1 MSLTGTF
8 DTDVGVL
15 MGAFLQGL
23 DRITPARRESGT
35 ANKVQVISCS
45 SAVFNSDNSGSC
57 KLRKL
62 LHYGVDQSSCVEE
75 LEERERRGEGRGWWL
90 AVLDFARGHVV
101 YYVQVR
107 VAPGWSRV
115 ISQDASSSVVLAL
128 HQPEDS
134 RDPPPNWLPL
144 TGPVVVEWERRL
156 PHFRNGPRPRVI

>member
-57 KLRKL
+57 KLRKV

-75 LEERERRGEGRGWWL
+75 LEEREKRGKTVV
-90 AVLDFARGHVV
+90 ACHV
-101 YYVQVR
+101 
-107 VAPGWSRV
+107 GLCSWSR
-115 ISQDASSSVVLAL
+115 
-128 HQPEDS
+128 
-134 RDPPPNWLPL
+134 
-144 TGPVVVEWERRL
+144 T
-156 PHFRNGPRPRVI
+156 RN

>member
-1 MSLTGTF
+1 VACHVGLCSWSRSLLCT
-8 DTDVGVL
+8 
-15 MGAFLQGL
+15 
-23 DRITPARRESGT
+23 
-35 ANKVQVISCS
+35 
-45 SAVFNSDNSGSC
+45 
-57 KLRKL
+57 
-62 LHYGVDQSSCVEE
+62 
-75 LEERERRGEGRGWWL
+75 
-90 AVLDFARGHVV
+90 
-101 YYVQVR
+101 VR